1 MLVMINVEF
10 VVNLFFF
17 FFYAA
22 SPAPP
27 PAPVQGGNGS
37 MMGGLGAAIADGE
50 YQVFLGATR
59 VSVLINKAYV
69 YKFMGSDRSLLVDAQ
84 AWPGVLALPSLT
96 GLWML

>member
-17 FFYAA
+17 FFSAA

-50 YQVFLGATR
+50 Y
-59 VSVLINKAYV
+59 
-69 YKFMGSDRSLLVDAQ
+69 
-84 AWPGVLALPSLT
+84 
-96 GLWML
+96 